1 VNRADI
7 LLTGTGSVGREVLL
21 GLLRRTGSRVALLMP
36 DRTLRP
42 ALRRAAALFDRL
54 DLGDHERERVDVLG
68 GDVRLPNLGLP
79 ADLRGRLAETLET
92 IVHTAA
98 ATADAP
104 AGSGAADPSGTANA
118 LLLAERCFMSG
129 RLQRFVH
136 VNGTTEDRMVRAAM
150 NAGLPV
156 TIIGPGVNTMDLLVN
171 AVVRAVEDA
180 ARCA

>member
-1 VNRADI
+1 MRLHAADDE
-7 LLTGTGSVGREVLL
+7 RHVLPAETE
-21 GLLRRTGSRVALLMP
+21 GIRHRHVE
-36 DRTLRP
+36 TLRARLVRHVIQIAVRIP
-42 ALRRAAALFDRL
+42 RLEVDRGRQHL
-54 DLGDHERERVDVLG
+54 VAERERVDVLG
-68 GDVRLPNLGLP
+68 GDVRLPHLGLP
-79 ADLRGRLAETLET
+79 ADLRGQLTDTLET

-104 AGSGAADPSGTANA
+104 GGSSAADPSGTANA

-136 VNGTTEDRMVRAAM
+136 VSGATEDRMVRAAM

-156 TIIGPGVNTMDLLVN
+156 TIIGPGINTMDSVVN